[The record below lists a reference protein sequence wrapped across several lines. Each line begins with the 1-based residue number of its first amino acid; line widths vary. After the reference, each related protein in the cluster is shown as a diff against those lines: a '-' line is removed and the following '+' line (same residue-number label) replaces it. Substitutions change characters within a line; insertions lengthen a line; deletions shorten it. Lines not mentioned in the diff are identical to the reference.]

1 MSSSLQHLRGA
12 NFRTMP
18 VRNIWLVRHG
28 ERADVV
34 DSKWFNRVQ
43 RAYDDPPLA
52 PLGEEQVYS
61 FACEQDRLLQL
72 QAAETGRRLR
82 DVPIG
87 CIYASPYTRTM
98 QTASI
103 INNQRERP
111 VPIRVEPGICE
122 VRSVRCF
129 IVGDF
134 VRCRFSTTIHRAS
147 MA

>member
-1 MSSSLQHLRGA
+1 
-12 NFRTMP
+12 MP

-34 DSKWFNRVQ
+34 DSHWFNRKQ

-52 PLGEEQVYS
+52 PLGEEQVHL
-61 FACEQDRLLQL
+61 FARKQDRDRMLPAT

-82 DVPIG
+82 DVPID

-122 VRSVRCF
+122 VRGVRCF
-129 IVGDF
+129 VVGDF
-134 VRCRFSTTIHRAS
+134 SSCRFSMTIHRAS